1 MRLSKGFNILIAVVM
16 AFILFTGG
24 MNTRYLKDLVVVE
37 GVGIDKSTDGINLT
51 VQTLNVGINNGA
63 QIPQGNMT
71 INSEQ
76 KAKTIPNAVSKMSKS
91 LSKRMFFGQNKI
103 IAIGKELAEADF
115 SSHIDYIM
123 RSSDTR
129 ADVAVCLSANDAKT
143 IIDSKENDT
152 TVPCENILY
161 LINSNEKAG
170 LSCYVK
176 TNDLIN
182 MYADKT
188 TDIYMPVLERKKDEK
203 SVSSKGI
210 ALFNGDRLAHITN
223 DDETMGFVIMNGK
236 PENVVLE
243 AKSEKFGN
251 IGVKLSDIKCKKST
265 AVVDGKIVFSVSVKA
280 DMIIDEIEKASVT
293 TLKKDDIDKICRLVE
308 KRIVGVCKKA
318 FLACVSNSSDSLRV
332 GEYLARDCPKAYE
345 LASNNWDMYFQSVH
359 FSPDAKINI
368 KKISDNTQLE

>member
-1 MRLSKGFNILIAVVM
+1 MHLSKGFNAVIAVVT

-24 MNTRYLKDLVVVE
+24 LNTSYLKDLVVVE
-37 GVGIDKSTDGINLT
+37 GVGIDKSDKGINLT

-63 QIPQGNMT
+63 EIPKGNMT
-71 INSEQ
+71 INTEQ
-76 KAKTIPNAVSKMSKS
+76 KSKTISDAISDMSKGM
-91 LSKRMFFGQNKI
+91 SKRMFFGQNKI
-103 IAIGKELAEADF
+103 IAIGKDLAESDF
-115 SSHIDYIM
+115 ASHIDYIM

-129 ADVAVCLSANDAKT
+129 ADVAVCLSANDANS

-203 SVSSKGI
+203 SVSAKGI
-210 ALFNGDRLAHITN
+210 ALFNGDRLAYITN
-223 DDETMGFVIMNGK
+223 DNETTGFVIMNGH
-236 PENVVLE
+236 PENIVIE
-243 AKSEKFGN
+243 AKSTEFGN
-251 IGVKLSDIKCKKST
+251 IGVKLSDIKCKKT
-265 AVVDGKIVFSVSVKA
+265 ADIVDGKLVFSVSVKA
-280 DMIIDEIEKASVT
+280 DMIIDEIENASVT
-293 TLKKDDIDKICRLVE
+293 TLKKSDIDKICILVE
-308 KRIVGVCKKA
+308 KKIMSVCKKA
-318 FLACVSNSSDSLRV
+318 FLACVANSSDCLRV
-332 GEYLARDCPKAYE
+332 GEYFAKDCPRSYQ
-345 LASNNWDMYFQSVH
+345 LVSDNWDMYFKTVH
-359 FSPDAKINI
+359 FSPNAQISI